1 MRRLDFFLTCLL
13 MISTLMAFSQVEE
26 SFSDGDFTNNPTW
39 QGNTDL
45 FAVNAS
51 GQLQSVGTVAGQAA
65 LYTTFGN
72 TNLDQ
77 KEWQFFIR
85 QTFAGSDNNQ
95 SRIYLAA
102 SAAPLAYTGTG
113 SAGVQGYFLRFGE
126 GGSSDAIRLFKDTGT
141 GTPTELAACSAGAIS
156 ASFTA
161 RVKVTRSSAGTWNIF
176 VDYSGGTAF
185 VQEAT
190 ATDSQFNT
198 SSNLGVICTYTAS
211 NADNFFFDD
220 FYFGDIIVDTTPPQV
235 TSVNAINATTLEV
248 IFSEAVNNT
257 ATITS
262 NYQISGGSNPT
273 NAVISGSNPALATL
287 SFSAPFEANVN
298 LQLNVSNIQDLNGNT
313 IVPVS
318 FPFLFFVPAA
328 PNFRS
333 VVFNEILADP
343 TPTQGLPDAEFIELF
358 NPTNEVFNLENWV
371 LVNSTTPK
379 TLPSFN
385 LTPNS
390 YVILTDANNVGL
402 FSNAIGISSFTAL
415 TNSTDSLTLLDNL
428 GNIIDILVYSD
439 DWFITSEK
447 ADGGWTLE
455 QINPLFPCS
464 TASNWSESN
473 AAAGGTPAAQNSIY
487 SETPDTT
494 APAILNYGN
503 STANSISITFN
514 ETMENNTS
522 NIVVDIEP
530 TLGSVNLIWSN
541 SNTLN
546 IQTEQTFGI
555 GVFYTI
561 VISGPNDCSGNALE
575 ASSIDFIIG
584 FEPEQNELIITE
596 IMAAP
601 SSSIGAYRAEYV
613 EIFNKS
619 NRVLDITDMNLNS
632 GAFLQQR
639 IILPNSYLTLANVTN
654 VGELDNVSNIAY
666 MAGFPGLTNS
676 GTTLTL
682 SHPTAGILD
691 QVSYTDDWYN
701 DTSKDDGGWS
711 LELINPNDPCSN
723 KDNWSASINSNGG
736 TPGEQNSVFD
746 DTPDTTGPQI
756 VNVFSGGPFAVI
768 IEFDEPLSA
777 ASLFEFFW
785 IIDGEQVV
793 PSSASFTDNT
803 NTSIVINI
811 SGSIPSQVYNFSLP
825 AVQDCWGNLSTNL
838 TGFYAIAETAA
849 PGDLIINE
857 ILSDPFTGGSDFIEI
872 YNNSDKVI
880 GLIDWALASESDGEL
895 STPDVITE
903 LGVIILPKQYV
914 VLTEDG
920 SELTQYYPFTKMDR
934 VLRVPDMPTYN
945 NAEGTVVLL
954 MPDGSISDRVTYTE
968 EMHFVLLDDLDGVS
982 LERIDPA
989 RSSSDLTNWGSAA
1002 ESQGFAT
1009 PGYQN
1014 SQALAAILGEED
1026 INVFPEIFSPDND
1039 GFQDVVTFTFQNAT
1053 PGMVGNIYIFDSNGR
1068 QVLHLLKN
1076 SLIGEN
1082 SSVSWDGRNAD
1093 NGLAPI
1099 GIYIVYIEVF
1109 DENGNTS
1116 KIKKTCVLAHQLD

>member
-1 MRRLDFFLTCLL
+1 MRRIDFLVMCLL
-13 MISTLMAFSQVEE
+13 MFSTLAAFSQLEE
-26 SFSDGDFTNNPTW
+26 NFSDGNFTSNPSW
-39 QGNTDL
+39 LGNTDL
-45 FAVNAS
+45 FTVNTS
-51 GQLQSVGTVAGQAA
+51 GQLQTIGTVAGQAA
-65 LYTTFGN
+65 LYTSFTN
-72 TNLDQ
+72 SNLDE

-95 SRIYLAA
+95 SRVYLTA
-102 SAAPLAYTGTG
+102 SAAPIAYTGNG
-113 SAGVQGYFLRFGE
+113 SAGVEGYFLRFGE
-126 GGSSDAIRLFKDTGT
+126 GGSSDAIKLFKDAGT
-141 GTPTELAACSAGAIS
+141 GTPIEVAACTAGAIS

-161 RVKVTRSSAGTWNIF
+161 RVKVTRSSTGQWTIF
-176 VDYSGGTAF
+176 ADYTGGTAF

-190 ATDSQFNT
+190 TTDTQFNS

-220 FYFGDIIVDTTPPQV
+220 FYFGDIIVDTTPPTV
-235 TSVNAINATTLEV
+235 ISANATSATTLEV
-248 IFSEAVNNT
+248 LFSEAVSNT
-257 ATITS
+257 ATTTS
-262 NYQISGGSNPT
+262 NFQVNGSINPT
-273 NAVISGSNPALATL
+273 SAVISGSNPALVTL
-287 SFSAPFEANVN
+287 TFTAPFEPNVN
-298 LQLNVSNIQDLNGNT
+298 LLLNVSNIQDLNGNT
-313 IVPVS
+313 ILPAS
-318 FPFLFFVPAA
+318 IPFLFFVPAS

-379 TLPSFN
+379 TLPSYN

-390 YVILTDANNVGL
+390 FVILTDANNVGL
-402 FSNAIGISSFTAL
+402 FTNAIGISSFTAL
-415 TNSTDSLTLLDNL
+415 TNSTDSLTLIDNL

-447 ADGGWTLE
+447 VDGGWTLE

-464 TASNWSESN
+464 TATNWSESN
-473 AAAGGTPAAQNSIY
+473 AEIGGTPAAQNSVY
-487 SETPDTT
+487 NEAPDT
-494 APAILNYGN
+494 ASPSILNYG
-503 STANSISITFN
+503 SSSANSISITFN
-514 ETMENNTS
+514 ETMEINAS
-522 NIVVDIEP
+522 DFIAEIQPSLGNISFDWI
-530 TLGSVNLIWSN
+530 N
-541 SNTLN
+541 SNTLSL
-546 IQTEQTFGI
+546 QTEQPFGI
-555 GVFYTI
+555 GIFYTI
-561 VISGPNDCSGNALE
+561 QISGPNDCSGNELDPATIE
-575 ASSIDFIIG
+575 FIIG
-584 FEPEQNELIITE
+584 FEPEENELIITE
-596 IMAAP
+596 FMAAP

-619 NRVLDITDMNLNS
+619 NRVLDITDINLNS
-632 GAFLQQR
+632 GSFLQQR
-639 IILPNSYLTLANVTN
+639 IILPNSYLTIANVTN

-666 MAGFPGLTNS
+666 MLGFPGLTNS

-682 SHPTAGILD
+682 SHPSVGILD
-691 QVSYTDDWYN
+691 EVNYSDDWYN

-723 KDNWSASINSNGG
+723 KDNWAASINANGG
-736 TPGEQNSVFD
+736 TPGEQNSVYD

-756 VNVFSGGPFAVI
+756 VNVYSGGPFAVI

-793 PSSASFTDNT
+793 PSSASFTDNS

-825 AVQDCWGNLSTNL
+825 PILDCWGNASTNL
-838 TGFYAIAETAA
+838 TGIYAIAEPAA

-872 YNNSDKVI
+872 YNNSNKVI

-903 LGVIILPKQYV
+903 QGIIILPKQYI

-920 SELTQYYPFTKMDR
+920 SELTQFYPFTKMDR
-934 VLRVPDMPTYN
+934 VLRIPDMPTYN
-945 NAEGTVVLL
+945 NTEGTVVLI
-954 MPDGSISDRVTYTE
+954 MPDGSISDRVAYTE
-968 EMHFVLLDDLDGVS
+968 EMHFVLLEDLDGVS

-989 RSSSDLTNWGSAA
+989 RPASDVTNWGSAA

-1039 GFQDVVTFTFQNAT
+1039 GFQDVVTFTFQNT
-1053 PGMVGNIYIFDSNGR
+1053 KPGMVGNIYIFDSNGR

-1082 SSVSWDGRNAD
+1082 SSVSWDGRNTD